1 MDCEIKK
8 TDTIT
13 EVSHYAGFWRRFVA
27 VVIDYQVVAICL
39 FPLFVILGFM
49 VPNQV
54 VVYVPFGLFSPE
66 EVIDSF
72 SEEVAHENG
81 AEVVEVTNIIRQDV
95 LGHWVYFYEETMTES
110 VRDKNIKVTE
120 FEERVLIDPETRNHL
135 DWMELDDFIF
145 WVLIAYWALME
156 GSRYRASIGKMA
168 MGIQVSDCNGK
179 RLTFLRAL
187 ARNVSKFLSA
197 FTFLIGFM
205 MAGWTSKKQG
215 LHDMVARCYVVQK

>member
-1 MDCEIKK
+1 MDREIKK

-135 DWMELDDFIF
+135 DWMELDDLTY
-145 WVLIAYWALME
+145 WVLILYWALME
-156 GSRYRASIGKMA
+156 GSRYQASIGKMA
-168 MGIQVSDCNGK
+168 MGVRVTDHAGQ
-179 RLTFLRAL
+179 RLTFLRAF
-187 ARNVSKFLSA
+187 ARNVSKFLST